1 MIFALKT
8 IMIQKNYEMYYRNI
22 NMENGY
28 TWNIENWIIVRRI
41 LVTLGDELVQI
52 FYQKKEQM
60 FTSGTICAKI

>member
-1 MIFALKT
+1 
-8 IMIQKNYEMYYRNI
+8 MIQKNYEMYYRNI

-41 LVTLGDELVQI
+41 LVTSGDELVQI

>member
-1 MIFALKT
+1 
-8 IMIQKNYEMYYRNI
+8 MIQKNYEMYYRNI

>member
-1 MIFALKT
+1 
-8 IMIQKNYEMYYRNI
+8 MIQKNYEMYYRNI

-41 LVTLGDELVQI
+41 LVTLGDELDAQI

-60 FTSGTICAKI
+60 FTSGTICANI

>member
-1 MIFALKT
+1 
-8 IMIQKNYEMYYRNI
+8 MIQKNYEMYYRNI

-60 FTSGTICAKI
+60 FTPGTICAKI

>member
-1 MIFALKT
+1 
-8 IMIQKNYEMYYRNI
+8 MIQKNYEMYYRNI

-41 LVTLGDELVQI
+41 LVTLGDELDAQI
-52 FYQKKEQM
+52 FYQKKERM

>member
-1 MIFALKT
+1 MIFTLKT

-41 LVTLGDELVQI
+41 LVTLGDEL
-52 FYQKKEQM
+52 
-60 FTSGTICAKI
+60 T

>member
-1 MIFALKT
+1 
-8 IMIQKNYEMYYRNI
+8 MIQKNYEMYYRNI

-41 LVTLGDELVQI
+41 LVTLGDELDAQI
-52 FYQKKEQM
+52 FYSKKEHM

>member
-1 MIFALKT
+1 
-8 IMIQKNYEMYYRNI
+8 MIQKNYEMYYRNI

-28 TWNIENWIIVRRI
+28 TWNIENWIIVRCI
-41 LVTLGDELVQI
+41 LVTLGDELDAQI